1 MKPFAELLDRL
12 LYTPQRNVKLA
23 LILDYFRTVPDPDR
37 GWGLAALTGALS
49 FAHAKPALI
58 RELVADP
65 APIRCCS
72 AGPTT
77 SSAISPRPRP

>member
-1 MKPFAELLDRL
+1 MKPFAQLLDRL

-23 LILDYFRTVPDPDR
+23 LMLDYLRSVPDPDR

-49 FAHAKPALI
+49 FTNAKPALI
-58 RELVADP
+58 RDLGDRP
-65 APIRCCS
+65 APTPCCS

-77 SSAISPRPRP
+77 SWAISPRPRR